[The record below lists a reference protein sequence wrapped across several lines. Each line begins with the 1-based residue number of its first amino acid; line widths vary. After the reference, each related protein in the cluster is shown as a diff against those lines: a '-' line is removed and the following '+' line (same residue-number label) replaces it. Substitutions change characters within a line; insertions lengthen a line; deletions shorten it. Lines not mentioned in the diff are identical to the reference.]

1 MTTKARLITLLF
13 SLLIA
18 GLLSFSL
25 KHYYDKAGRLAGE
38 NAAVIG
44 HFAQ

>member
-1 MTTKARLITLLF
+1 MTTKARIITLLF

-25 KHYYDKAGRLAGE
+25 KHYYDKAGRLSVRYNIRMRGSR
-38 NAAVIG
+38 
-44 HFAQ
+44 